1 MRKLILT
8 ERQYNNIKNVLIENA
23 INEQAGDFSY
33 IVQSDKVSFENSED
47 KFMPELQIYKGAK
60 FVPDNQGNLVATTSF
75 NFASTEDGTIAY
87 SPDSDQNF
95 VKSDDE
101 IPRYTYKDKVIYICK
116 EGKFTAPSRSKFK
129 YFAEDSPAPE
139 LVKNLGKLCQTA
151 KSQKTSYGAEAVGG
165 GKSYS
170 QKNDYI
176 VKSEKGTTIK
186 IPKGTGYAFKQDKNG
201 ASFRLPGNKFG
212 WFGCKSKTFQIEGV
226 KYKDEKGSLSGNIIK
241 NICGTTPSKDS
252 SKPEEVKF
260 KGGGGFDT
268 STSSFDTSKF
278 DQYI

>member
-47 KFMPELQIYKGAK
+47 KGLPELQIYKGAK
-60 FVPDNQGNLVATTSF
+60 FVPDNKGNLVATTSF
-75 NFASTEDGTIAY
+75 NFGDTMDGTIAY
-87 SPDSDQNF
+87 SPDSDLGVVDSDED
-95 VKSDDE
+95 VK
-101 IPRYTYKDKVIYICK
+101 RYTYKDKVIYSCK
-116 EGKFTAPSRSKFK
+116 EGKFTAPSKSKFK
-129 YFAEDSPAPE
+129 YFAENSPAPE
-139 LVKNLGKLCQTA
+139 MVKNLGKLCQKA

-170 QKNDYI
+170 QKNDYV

-186 IPKGTGYAFKQDKNG
+186 LPKGTGYSFKEGKNG

-212 WFGCKSKTFQIEGV
+212 WFSCKSKTFQIEGV

-241 NICGTTPSKDS
+241 NICGTTPLKDP
-252 SKPEEVKF
+252 SKPEEVTF

-268 STSSFDTSKF
+268 STSSFDITQF